1 MARRRLPDEPVSRL
15 AIWAR
20 RLALFSLTVVLLS
33 IIIARSG
40 LLDIIPA
47 LVTFTA
53 GLALAVAG
61 ILLAIAA
68 FVVIWRLGLR
78 GFGSAVSAVLI
89 GLLLLAYPTY
99 LGIKM
104 YRLPQISDVS
114 SDPVDPPAFEVVAR
128 LRNRQANPVTYR
140 GLSAPELQSS
150 VYSDIEPLDLTV
162 PPQIAYA
169 AVLAALARRKDN
181 PVAPLWRV
189 IDERPPTPGHDGH
202 IEAIAYTSIMGFRD
216 DVAIRIRSTREGSR
230 VDVRSASRY
239 GRWDFGVNAAR
250 VRRFLEDVDSAAD
263 AIKQEPPP
271 PPPKQPER
279 RQRRRRRR

>member
-1 MARRRLPDEPVSRL
+1 MARRRLPDEPISRL

-40 LLDIIPA
+40 LLDIIPV

-53 GLALAVAG
+53 GLALAVAA
-61 ILLAIAA
+61 ILLAFAA

-78 GFGSAVSAVLI
+78 GFGFAVSALLI
-89 GLLLLAYPTY
+89 ALLLLAYPAY
-99 LGIKM
+99 LGFKI
-104 YRLPQISDVS
+104 YDLPKVSDVS
-114 SDPVDPPAFEVVAR
+114 SDPADPPAFEVVAR

-140 GLSAPELQSS
+140 GLSAPDLQAS
-150 VYSDIEPLDLTV
+150 VYSDIEPLELTV
-162 PPQIAYA
+162 PPQLAYA

-189 IDERPPTPGHDGH
+189 IDERPPTPGREGH

-216 DVAIRIRSTREGSR
+216 DVAIRIRPTREGSR
-230 VDVRSASRY
+230 VDARSASRY

-250 VRRFLEDVDSAAD
+250 VRQLLEDVDTAAD

-271 PPPKQPER
+271 PPPKEPER
-279 RQRRRRRR
+279 RQRRRRR